1 MTITPFITNAALL
14 LALSILSVHF
24 RHQWLKKFKQQNWV
38 IGVLYGLFA
47 VLAMSA
53 PVTLVEGAIF
63 DGRSIILG
71 LAGFFEPPVVALVA
85 AAIAAVYRIN
95 LGGIGAFTGVGSIV
109 ISSVIGLVFGQIA
122 KKKDWQISFLNLLI
136 LGLIVHGALVLWFFT
151 FPRTI
156 AMEILNTIALPY
168 VVIFSITMM
177 LIGLFINDQQQRV
190 RTERQLAESERKYR
204 DLVESLQE
212 GIWAVD
218 SRWITTFVNP
228 SMASMIGYSEA
239 EIVGKEFLGFI
250 EKKQQAKFTDY
261 LEHRMQGMNER
272 YETVLIHKNGSKVY
286 VIVEAG
292 PIFDDNGKFA
302 GSLAGIQDITDRKN
316 TEQQLEKYSKDLEK
330 MVEERT
336 KALKDAQNQLIA
348 VEKLSTLGEMAASVG
363 HELRNP
369 LSVIRNA
376 AYLLK
381 SFSRGDKKIEEYV
394 NLIDAESRNASQI
407 VTDLLEYSRIQPMK
421 SDMIDVRQL
430 VNLVLQKEEI
440 PGNIDQEI
448 NIPGDFPKA
457 LGNTQQIS
465 QILLNLIKNAVEA
478 MPDGGKLMISAEALE
493 RRLGIRIQDNGP
505 GIPKEIKNRLF
516 EPLFTT
522 KVRGVG
528 LGLAISKRLADLNQA
543 EIAVESQ
550 KGEGSIFT
558 LWLKSA

>member
-1 MTITPFITNAALL
+1 
-14 LALSILSVHF
+14 
-24 RHQWLKKFKQQNWV
+24 
-38 IGVLYGLFA
+38 
-47 VLAMSA
+47 
-53 PVTLVEGAIF
+53 
-63 DGRSIILG
+63 
-71 LAGFFEPPVVALVA
+71 
-85 AAIAAVYRIN
+85 
-95 LGGIGAFTGVGSIV
+95 
-109 ISSVIGLVFGQIA
+109 
-122 KKKDWQISFLNLLI
+122 
-136 LGLIVHGALVLWFFT
+136 
-151 FPRTI
+151 
-156 AMEILNTIALPY
+156 
-168 VVIFSITMM
+168 MM

-190 RTERQLAESERKYR
+190 RTERQLAKSERKYR

-448 NIPGDFPKA
+448 NIPGDLPKA

-543 EIAVESQ
+543 EIAVESR